1 MTDGIHTRYHEKAR
15 KLGVCILIPVYNNA
29 GTISQVIKD
38 VQQYCGDI
46 TVIADG
52 SSDGSA
58 ETAKTFSGIKV
69 IHYQPNRGKGYALRQ
84 GLKQAEKDG
93 FRYAISIDSDGQ
105 HFASDIPAFLDA
117 IEAQPGSLIVGARMM
132 EGQNQAK
139 KSSFANK
146 FSNFWYFADTFH
158 KLPDTQ
164 SGYRIYPVKRINRIW
179 FFSTKYEFEV
189 EVLVKATWRGIPVRS
204 IPVSVYYPP
213 ENERVS
219 FFRPGKDFT
228 RISILNTYLLVM
240 ALLYGHWAVIIRALS
255 WKNIRLFLKKN
266 FFNENEPLVRKAA
279 SVGFGVF
286 IGILP
291 IWGWQMITA
300 AFLAHFL
307 RLNKA
312 IALLSSNIS
321 FAPFMP
327 FIVWLSFESGKW
339 LLPGENDQDLTLEAL
354 RSDPA
359 DFVLRGGAQYL
370 SGSIFL
376 AIVAGLFFFGVSWA
390 LLKLFSY
397 IQHTENKDF
406 S

>member
-1 MTDGIHTRYHEKAR
+1 LTDGIHTGYHEKAR

-29 GTISQVIKD
+29 GTIGQVIKD

-58 ETAKTFSGIKV
+58 EAAKAFGGIKV

-117 IEAQPGSLIVGARMM
+117 IEQQPGSLIVGARIM

-312 IALLSSNIS
+312 IALLASNIS

-376 AIVAGLFFFGVSWA
+376 AIVAGLFFFGISWV

-397 IQHTENKDF
+397 IQHTENKDL